1 VLYIIREKNMLI
13 MRNPDVPSTEMN
25 GEHVVMDLTSGKYFS
40 LQGTAGVIWQLL
52 SAPQTEAELIAQL
65 AKQYQIDETV
75 CQRDTRPFL
84 EQLRVKGLI
93 VQRD

>member
-1 VLYIIREKNMLI
+1 MLI

-40 LQGTAGVIWQLL
+40 LQGTAGVIWQMLI
-52 SAPQTEAELIAQL
+52 APQTELELIAQL
-65 AKQYQIDETV
+65 AKQYEIDEAT
-75 CQRDTRPFL
+75 CQNDTRPFL
-84 EQLRVKGLI
+84 DQLQAKGLI

>member
-1 VLYIIREKNMLI
+1 MLI

-25 GEHVVMDLTSGKYFS
+25 GEHVVMDLTSGTYFS
-40 LQGTAGVIWQLL
+40 LQGTAGVIWQML
-52 SAPQTEAELIAQL
+52 SGPQTEVELIAQL

>member
-1 VLYIIREKNMLI
+1 MLI

-40 LQGTAGVIWQLL
+40 LQGTAGVIWQML
-52 SAPQTEAELIAQL
+52 SEPQTGMDLITQL
-65 AKQYQIDETV
+65 AKQYQIDEAT
-75 CQRDTRPFL
+75 CQNDTRPFL
-84 EQLRVKGLI
+84 DQLQAKGLI

>member
-1 VLYIIREKNMLI
+1 MLI

-40 LQGTAGVIWQLL
+40 LQGTAGVIWQML
-52 SAPQTEAELIAQL
+52 SEPQTEMDLITQL
-65 AKQYQIDETV
+65 AKQYQIDEAT
-75 CQRDTRPFL
+75 CQNDTRPFL
-84 EQLRVKGLI
+84 DQLQAKGLI

>member
-1 VLYIIREKNMLI
+1 MLI

-65 AKQYQIDETV
+65 AKQYQIDETT
-75 CQRDTRPFL
+75 CQNDTHPFL
-84 EQLRVKGLI
+84 EQLQAKGLI

>member
-1 VLYIIREKNMLI
+1 MLI

-40 LQGTAGVIWQLL
+40 LQGTAGIIWQML
-52 SAPQTEAELIAQL
+52 SAPQTEVNLITQL
-65 AKQYQIDETV
+65 AKQYQIDQTT
-75 CQRDTRPFL
+75 CQNDTRPFL
-84 EQLRVKGLI
+84 DQLQAKGLI